1 MMKLIKFLIV
11 GMVFCFRIYLIYN
24 IVFTLHKFYDNKINV
39 LNELGWYIG
48 AIILDIYFLSL
59 ENSINSNIYIK
70 KSDGEETS

>member
-1 MMKLIKFLIV
+1 MKLIKFLIV
-11 GMVFCFRIYLIYN
+11 GAVFCFRIYLIYN